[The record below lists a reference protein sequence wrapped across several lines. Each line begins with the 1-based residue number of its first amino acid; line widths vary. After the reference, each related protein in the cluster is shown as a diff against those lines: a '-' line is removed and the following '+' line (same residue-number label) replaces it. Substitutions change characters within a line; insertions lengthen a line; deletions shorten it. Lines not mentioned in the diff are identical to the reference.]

1 VKRDLDDL
9 LSIVRTVSFR
19 QIRSHGYAHYFHFKE
34 LGQVDRAFAL
44 LVKEAYEVR
53 SANEPLTCG
62 GKRIKKKRPPF
73 SRHVLLFLPEKSR
86 NFGLIFLML
95 SLTLHATL
103 SIFTG
108 SFQHHLA
115 IRAIRFSQSSH
126 ADFMKNFPLDCLLI
140 ITSMNHLHR
149 HRSRTP
155 VKIETLYSEKQL
167 SRLFNQPIYIQAM
180 WSRPEISGAFSSRRW
195 NIFPPPF
202 LCMRVYADVV
212 IR

>member
-1 VKRDLDDL
+1 
-9 LSIVRTVSFR
+9 VRTVSFR
-19 QIRSHGYAHYFHFKE
+19 QIGSHGYTHHFHFKE

-108 SFQHHLA
+108 SFQLHHS

-126 ADFMKNFPLDCLLI
+126 TDFMKNFLLDCFLI
-140 ITSMNHLHR
+140 LTSINHLHR
-149 HRSRTP
+149 HSSRTSR
-155 VKIETLYSEKQL
+155 KIGTLCSEKQL
-167 SRLFNQPIYIQAM
+167 SKLFSRPTNNHAV

-195 NIFPPPF
+195 NTNLSPF
-202 LCMRVYADVV
+202 LFFRITPTEC
-212 IR
+212 